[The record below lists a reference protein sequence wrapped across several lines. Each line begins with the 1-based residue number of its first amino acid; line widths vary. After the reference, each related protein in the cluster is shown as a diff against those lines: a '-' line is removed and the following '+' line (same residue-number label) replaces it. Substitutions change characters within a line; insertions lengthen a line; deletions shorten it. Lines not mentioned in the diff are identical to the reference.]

1 MKFDMHCHTKEGSL
15 DGKAPIEEMIGILK
29 ERGFDGMLISDH
41 DSYNGYRA
49 WKKAHGEQPAH
60 SKGIRRYHHGSA
72 VIDKIILIIFPF
84 LIA

>member
-49 WKKAHGEQPAH
+49 WKKAHGEQPDKEFLCLRGW
-60 SKGIRRYHHGSA
+60 SMIPSTQGI
-72 VIDKIILIIFPF
+72 FW
-84 LIA
+84 